1 MERIPLIIDTDMA
14 FGSPCADIDDA
25 VALLFAFSSPELC
38 VKAVSAAGGNAPP
51 DRVSRNIDMLL
62 STISEDVPHSF
73 SASRPLD
80 PWFWVDGRWS
90 ASKEEPVS
98 RQVYQHLPDS
108 VSLMHSVLSSS
119 PFPMTIVTIGP
130 MTNTALLLL
139 QYPEDS
145 RKIDRIVSMGGSIH
159 MEGVSG
165 GPAEFNIKA
174 DPEAASIIFS
184 SGIPVCL
191 FPLDVTKKKKIYPET
206 IASWSVNGPLAR
218 KLREASLAFMEYRA
232 KRDGYFPPYSF
243 FHDVLPLAY
252 LAEPSLFTMR
262 ECRISV
268 NLVGNATRGVTVV
281 DMADSGMSIA
291 TDADSDAVFDFVD
304 KRIMERF
311 GAI

>member
-14 FGSPCADIDDA
+14 FGSSCADIDDA

-191 FPLDVTKKKKIYPET
+191 FPLDVTKKKRFYPET
-206 IASWSVNGPLAR
+206 IAEWKERGPMIR
-218 KLREASLAFMEYRA
+218 SLHDAAVAFMEHRA
-232 KRDGYFPPYSF
+232 RRDGYSPAYSF
-243 FHDVLPLAY
+243 FHDMLPLVY
-252 LAEPSLFTMR
+252 LAAPQFFVMKSCSVSVDLHGSL
-262 ECRISV
+262 
-268 NLVGNATRGVTVV
+268 TRGVTL
-281 DMADSGMSIA
+281 
-291 TDADSDAVFDFVD
+291 FDFNGSAAMTAVD
-304 KRIMERF
+304 VKADDVFRFAEERIMERF
-311 GAI
+311 GSI

>member
-62 STISEDVPHSF
+62 SMISENVPHSF

-80 PWFWVDGRWS
+80 PWFWVNGRWS
-90 ASKEEPVS
+90 ASKEEPV
-98 RQVYQHLPDS
+98 RRTGYCNLPDS

-119 PFPMTIVTIGP
+119 QSPMTIVTIGP

-139 QYPEDS
+139 QYPDDS
-145 RKIDRIVSMGGSIH
+145 EKINRIVSMGGSIH
-159 MEGVSG
+159 MEGVAG

-174 DPEAASIIFS
+174 DPEAASIVFS

-206 IASWSVNGPLAR
+206 IASWSEKGALVR
-218 KLREASLAFMEYRA
+218 RLRDASTAFMEYRS

-243 FHDVLPLAY
+243 FHDILPLVY
-252 LAEPSLFTMR
+252 LVRPDFFEIKSASISIDLF
-262 ECRISV
+262 
-268 NLVGNATRGVTVV
+268 GNMTRGVTTIDFTEEGAFV
-281 DMADSGMSIA
+281 A
-291 TDADSDAVFDFVD
+291 TDADSDAIFDFVENH
-304 KRIMERF
+304 IMERF
-311 GAI
+311 GTI